1 MSPDAPATP
10 PPRRARRSPAP
21 RPVPFE
27 VVVEHHGPG
36 LLRFCVARLG
46 PDRGEEAFQE
56 ALISALRGYA
66 DLRDPEAV
74 GGWLF
79 AIARRRIVDLA
90 RAEGRTPVPAGDA
103 LEDALEPWHDPE
115 PGSGVWARVA
125 ALPPKQREA
134 VGLRHL
140 ADLAYAEIAAA
151 MGTSVEA
158 ARRNVFEGLRRLREE
173 AGGDPDLTFPA
184 PLPSSRT

>member
-1 MSPDAPATP
+1 MSPAAPATP
-10 PPRRARRSPAP
+10 PRRPGRAPAP
-21 RPVPFE
+21 RPEPFE
-27 VVVEHHGPG
+27 VVLERHGPG

-56 ALISALRGYA
+56 TLISALRGLGE
-66 DLRDPEAV
+66 LRDPDAV

-79 AIARRRIVDLA
+79 AVARRRIVDLV
-90 RAEGRTPVPAGDA
+90 RAEDRAPVPAGDA
-103 LEDALEPWHDPE
+103 LEAALEPWHDPE

-140 ADLAYAEIAAA
+140 ADLAYADLAAA

-173 AGGDPDLTFPA
+173 DPGDADLTFPGRG
-184 PLPSSRT
+184 PSSPA